1 MEFKQYI
8 ALLGRWYWIILLGLV
23 LGAASGIL
31 ISRRQTPVYQATA
44 KVLVMR
50 VPDSSGS
57 GLAYLG
63 DQQLAATF
71 SELIN
76 TQPVIDSGSSI
87 LGFEIDS
94 NQITISQN
102 TDSQILSVSA
112 QDSDPQHCAL
122 IANTTV
128 EMATK
133 RYVDLQVSQ
142 YTALERDVQAQ
153 LILLENRMTS
163 LQSQITTTSKTI
175 ITDQT
180 DEILSK
186 MTPLQDEVNQLQQDI
201 AALTPASS
209 TILTNADQR
218 ILLAQK
224 QTRLDQI
231 LPLLTS
237 YQTAYSNLAVF
248 NTPIITGSVDEN
260 NLTLFKSQMTV
271 YQQSY
276 VDMIGKLELLQ
287 QSYVKGIS
295 NVTRIQDAYTPTRP
309 IRPQILIN
317 TLLTTVVGLL
327 LAIVVIFVLENLQ
340 ITPRATKKKMK
351 ATL

>member
-1 MEFKQYI
+1 MEFKQYM

-31 ISRRQTPVYQATA
+31 ISRGQTPVYQATA

-50 VPDSSGS
+50 VPDTSGS

-63 DQQLAATF
+63 DQQLAVTY

-76 TQPVIDSGSSI
+76 TQPVVDAASSQ
-87 LGFEIDS
+87 LGFEIDV

-102 TDSQILSVSA
+102 TDSQIISISA
-112 QDSDPQHCAL
+112 QDSDPQRCVL

-142 YTALERDVQAQ
+142 YTALEHDVQSQ
-153 LILLENRMTS
+153 LTLLENRMTS
-163 LQSQITTTSKTI
+163 LQSQITATSNTI

-276 VDMIGKLELLQ
+276 VDLIGKLELLQ